1 METKILVGHLRKSR
15 KAGFGHA
22 FGKRQSRQKLI
33 TFNEPFK
40 FESGEKLPAV
50 TVAFETYGK
59 LNEDGTNAILICHAL
74 TGDAHASD
82 YNSSHNADGIDADV
96 SMHAGWWDGIIGAG
110 KAFDP
115 TKYFVICSNI
125 LGSCYGTSGP
135 TSINPVTGEKYGIS
149 FPQMTVRDMVNLQ
162 YKLLTALGVKKLKS
176 IAGGSLGGMQVLE
189 WALMYPDFVESIIP
203 IATAARH
210 SAWCIGLN
218 EVARKAIIDDPV
230 WNNGNYS
237 EQPYAGLSTARMI
250 AIISYR
256 SAVSFTRKF
265 GREIVSDGNLK
276 ALKSKP
282 KYQIES
288 YLRYQGEKLVN
299 RFDANTYLYITQA
312 LDMHDVTKDRST
324 LKDTLGSI
332 KAKTLCMGINS
343 DILYPVEEQKEIAS
357 LIPNSKY
364 FEIDSIHGHDAFLIE
379 FDQINAAIQN
389 FLKTS

>member
-1 METKILVGHLRKSR
+1 MISDENMETKIVEK
-15 KAGFGHA
+15 
-22 FGKRQSRQKLI
+22 QSQEKMI

-40 FESGEKLPAV
+40 FESGEKLPEV

-82 YNSSHNADGIDADV
+82 YNSAHNEDGIDADT
-96 SMHAGWWDGIIGAG
+96 STHAGWWDGIIGAG

-135 TSINPVTGEKYGIS
+135 TSINPLTGKKYGIS

-162 YKLLTALGVKKLKS
+162 YKLLTALGVRRLKS

-218 EVARKAIIDDPV
+218 ETARKAIIDDPA
-230 WNNGNYS
+230 WKNGNYS

-256 SAVSFTRKF
+256 SNVSFSQKF
-265 GREIVSDGNLK
+265 GREIVPNGKSAAGQVME
-276 ALKSKP
+276 ALNSKP

-299 RFDANTYLYITQA
+299 RFDANSYLYITQA

-324 LKDTLGSI
+324 LKDTLESI
-332 KAKTLCMGINS
+332 KARTLCMGINS

-357 LIPNSKY
+357 LIPHSKY